1 MKIERFLLH
10 SFEEKEVQDVYKVT
24 VPQGSN
30 FLAAK
35 IMADGIYVW
44 YTVSELEVPKDQ
56 VESFSIIR
64 PTMSVPDGGVFIEIL
79 DTIIETKEGQGII
92 IFPLYKLK

>member
-10 SFEEKEVQDVYKVT
+10 SFEEKEVQDVYKVV

-44 YTVSELEVPKDQ
+44 YTVSELEVPKNQ
-56 VESFSIIR
+56 KERFSIVR
-64 PTMSVPDGGVFIEIL
+64 PTMSIPDDAVFIEIL
-79 DTIIETKEGQGII
+79 DTIIETPEGQGII
-92 IFPLYKLK
+92 IFPLFKLK